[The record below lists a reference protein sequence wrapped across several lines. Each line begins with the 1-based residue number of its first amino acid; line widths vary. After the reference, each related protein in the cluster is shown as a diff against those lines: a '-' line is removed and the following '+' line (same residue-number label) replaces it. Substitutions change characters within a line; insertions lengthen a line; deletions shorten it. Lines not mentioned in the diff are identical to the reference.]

1 VTAGDKSG
9 GDSSG
14 GDSPGGEAV
23 ARLAARAQTWWL
35 QFPVPLRDLARI
47 RLIAMVGAGGVLYLT
62 PMVFHQEAFS
72 ASSVTEGLAL
82 AALAGTGGRLLSGV
96 LLDRGLSCSLPVLL
110 ACLSAM
116 LGDTLLFQAEGF
128 GGFVGGQLLLGIAM
142 GLYWP
147 AIELA
152 VPLGCPPI
160 PSARGFALVRSADA
174 LGIVSGALIGAL
186 LAALGRLRGIYLID
200 IACLVT
206 VIVLLWRR
214 PLPKTRRRREREG
227 PSTLRSWLPP
237 LLPILAVTVLAT
249 ALPALMQSAL
259 PLDLVRGGLQR
270 SPLPES
276 LGALT
281 IGLQLALLMLIQ
293 WPVGQALARQPVGAG
308 LTLSLASFA
317 VGCSL
322 LAASA
327 FSSHGM
333 VLMLLAQLPLALGEA
348 AFLPTATEAVVEL
361 SPQRHQGLAMAL
373 FSQCFAI
380 SAFTA
385 PLLAGQ
391 LLDQQ
396 RHGVGLWLGM
406 AALCVAGLPLVG
418 QVERFQRRNL
428 LQVLSSGGGDLEG
441 EGGRQILYRFDTTSD
456 AKGESGGA
464 PQTAGSKANGTQPGD
479 QDQDS
484 QRS

>member
-1 VTAGDKSG
+1 
-9 GDSSG
+9 
-14 GDSPGGEAV
+14 
-23 ARLAARAQTWWL
+23 
-35 QFPVPLRDLARI
+35 
-47 RLIAMVGAGGVLYLT
+47 M
-62 PMVFHQEAFS
+62 
-72 ASSVTEGLAL
+72 
-82 AALAGTGGRLLSGV
+82 
-96 LLDRGLSCSLPVLL
+96 
-110 ACLSAM
+110 
-116 LGDTLLFQAEGF
+116 
-128 GGFVGGQLLLGIAM
+128 GGQLLLGIAM

-152 VPLGCPPI
+152 VPLGCAPI
-160 PSARGFALVRSADA
+160 ASARGFALVRSADA

-186 LAALGRLRGIYLID
+186 LAAQGRLRGIYLLD
-200 IACLVT
+200 ITCLLT

-214 PLPKTRRRREREG
+214 PLPQTQRKRQLEG
-227 PSTLRSWLPP
+227 PSSLGTWLPP

-259 PLDLVRGGLQR
+259 PLDLVRGSLQR

-281 IGLQLALLMLIQ
+281 IGLQLGLLMVIQ
-293 WPVGQALARQPVGAG
+293 WPVGQALAKRPVGTG
-308 LTLSLASFA
+308 LTLSLGSFA

-327 FSSHGM
+327 FSAHGM

-361 SPQRHQGLAMAL
+361 SPRRHQGLAMAL

-380 SAFTA
+380 SAFAA

-428 LQVLSSGGGDLEG
+428 LQVLSATGGDLEG
-441 EGGRQILYRFDTTSD
+441 EGGRQILYRFDTKGKSASATTASDSNATST
-456 AKGESGGA
+456 S
-464 PQTAGSKANGTQPGD
+464 
-479 QDQDS
+479 QDS
-484 QRS
+484 GQT

>member
-1 VTAGDKSG
+1 MTA

-14 GDSPGGEAV
+14 GEAT
-23 ARLAARAQTWWL
+23 ARLAARVRTWWF
-35 QFPVPLRDLARI
+35 QFPVSLRDLARI
-47 RLIAMVGAGGVLYLT
+47 RLVAMTGAGGVLYLT
-62 PMVFHQEAFS
+62 PMVFHHEAFS
-72 ASSVTEGLAL
+72 AGSVTEGLAL

-110 ACLSAM
+110 ACLMAL
-116 LGDTLLFQAEGF
+116 LGDTVLFGAEGF
-128 GGFVGGQLLLGIAM
+128 GGYVSGQLLLGISM

-152 VPLGCPPI
+152 VPLGCAPI

-186 LAALGRLRGIYLID
+186 LAAQGRLRGIYLLD
-200 IACLVT
+200 ITCLLT

-214 PLPKTRRRREREG
+214 PLPQTQRKRQREG
-227 PSTLRSWLPP
+227 PSTLGSWLPP

-281 IGLQLALLMLIQ
+281 IGLQLGVLMLIQ
-293 WPVGQALARQPVGAG
+293 WPVGQALAKRPVQAG
-308 LTLSLASFA
+308 LQLSLASFA

-333 VLMLLAQLPLALGEA
+333 ALMLLAQLPLALGEA

-361 SPQRHQGLAMAL
+361 SPRRHQGLAMAL

-380 SAFTA
+380 SAFAA

-391 LLDQQ
+391 LLDLQ

-406 AALCVAGLPLVG
+406 AALCLAGLPLVG

-441 EGGRQILYRFDTTSD
+441 EGGRQILYRFDSKGKSGSATPTSD
-456 AKGESGGA
+456 K
-464 PQTAGSKANGTQPGD
+464 TASDSNATSSS
-479 QDQDS
+479 QDS
-484 QRS
+484 DQA

>member
-1 VTAGDKSG
+1 MTAGDRSD

-14 GDSPGGEAV
+14 GEAT
-23 ARLAARAQTWWL
+23 ARLAARAKTWWL

-72 ASSVTEGLAL
+72 ASSVTTGLAL

-110 ACLSAM
+110 ACLSAL
-116 LGDTLLFQAEGF
+116 LGDTILFGAEGF
-128 GGFVGGQLLLGIAM
+128 GGYVGGQLLLGIAI

-174 LGIVSGALIGAL
+174 LGVVSGALVGAL
-186 LAALGRLRGIYLID
+186 LAAQGQLRGIYLLD
-200 IACLVT
+200 IACLLT
-206 VIVLLWRR
+206 VIVLVWRR
-214 PLPKTRRRREREG
+214 PLPQTQRKRQLEG
-227 PSTLRSWLPP
+227 SSPLRSWLPP

-293 WPVGQALARQPVGAG
+293 WPVGQALAKRPVGTG
-308 LTLSLASFA
+308 LNLSLGSFA

-361 SPQRHQGLAMAL
+361 SPRRHQGLAMAL

-380 SAFTA
+380 SAFAA

-428 LQVLSSGGGDLEG
+428 LQVLSGGGGDLEG
-441 EGGRQILYRFDTTSD
+441 EGGRQILYRFDS
-456 AKGESGGA
+456 KGESGSA
-464 PQTAGSKANGTQPGD
+464 TMASDSTVPGSRKGSGKGSEKTL
-479 QDQDS
+479 
-484 QRS
+484 

>member
-1 VTAGDKSG
+1 MTA

-14 GDSPGGEAV
+14 GEAT
-23 ARLAARAQTWWL
+23 ARWGARAQTWWL

-62 PMVFHQEAFS
+62 PMVFHHEAFS
-72 ASSVTEGLAL
+72 ASSVTVGLAL

-110 ACLSAM
+110 ACLSAL
-116 LGDTLLFQAEGF
+116 LGDTLLVQAEGF
-128 GGFVGGQLLLGIAM
+128 GGYVGGQLLLGIAM

-174 LGIVSGALIGAL
+174 LGVVSGALIGAL
-186 LAALGRLRGIYLID
+186 LAALGQLRGIYLVD
-200 IACLVT
+200 ISCLLT
-206 VIVLLWRR
+206 MIVLLWRR
-214 PLPKTRRRREREG
+214 PLPQTRRRGQQEG
-227 PSTLRSWLPP
+227 PSRLGSWLPP

-270 SPLPES
+270 QPLPES

-281 IGLQLALLMLIQ
+281 IGLQLGLLMLIQ
-293 WPVGQALARQPVGAG
+293 WPVGQALAKRPVGAG
-308 LTLSLASFA
+308 LHLSLGSFA
-317 VGCSL
+317 VGCCL

-327 FSSHGM
+327 FSSRGM

-348 AFLPTATEAVVEL
+348 AFLPTATQAVVEL
-361 SPQRHQGLAMAL
+361 SPRRHQGLAMAL

-380 SAFTA
+380 SAFAA

-391 LLDQQ
+391 LLDLQ

-428 LQVLSSGGGDLEG
+428 LQLLTVGGGDLET
-441 EGGRQILYRFDTTSD
+441 EGGRQILYRFDTSGD
-456 AKGESGGA
+456 SSGAAKGDTTGTSSGDSGGGQ
-464 PQTAGSKANGTQPGD
+464 PAGEGGTPN
-479 QDQDS
+479 
-484 QRS
+484 R

>member
-1 VTAGDKSG
+1 MTASDKSG
-9 GDSSG
+9 G
-14 GDSPGGEAV
+14 ETT
-23 ARLAARAQTWWL
+23 ARLATRVRTWWL

-62 PMVFHQEAFS
+62 PIVFHHEAFS

-110 ACLSAM
+110 ACLSAL
-116 LGDTLLFQAEGF
+116 LGDTLLLQAQGF
-128 GGFVGGQLLLGIAM
+128 GGYAGGQLLLGIAM

-160 PSARGFALVRSADA
+160 ASARGFALVRSADA

-186 LAALGRLRGIYLID
+186 LAALGQLRGIYLLD
-200 IACLVT
+200 ITCLLT
-206 VIVLLWRR
+206 MIALLIRR
-214 PLPKTRRRREREG
+214 PLPRTSRKRQPQG
-227 PSTLRSWLPP
+227 PDALGSWLPP

-281 IGLQLALLMLIQ
+281 IGLQLGLLMLIQ
-293 WPVGQALARQPVGAG
+293 WPVGQALARRPVGTG

-327 FSSHGM
+327 LSSKGM

-361 SPQRHQGLAMAL
+361 SPRRHQGLAMAL

-380 SAFTA
+380 SAFVA
-385 PLLAGQ
+385 PLIAGQ
-391 LLDQQ
+391 LLDLQ

-406 AALCVAGLPLVG
+406 AALCLAGLPLVS

-428 LQVLSSGGGDLEG
+428 LQVLSGAGSDLEG
-441 EGGRQILYRFDTTSD
+441 EEGRQILYRFDSQEIAPSNQPTELSPP
-456 AKGESGGA
+456 GQSQGG
-464 PQTAGSKANGTQPGD
+464 GTQASDGD
-479 QDQDS
+479 QD
-484 QRS
+484 RGWP

>member
-1 VTAGDKSG
+1 MTAGDRS
-9 GDSSG
+9 
-14 GDSPGGEAV
+14 GGEAT
-23 ARLAARAQTWWL
+23 ARLRARAQTWWH

-72 ASSVTEGLAL
+72 ASSVTTGLAL

-96 LLDRGLSCSLPVLL
+96 LLDRGLSCSWPVLL
-110 ACLSAM
+110 ACLSAL
-116 LGDTLLFQAEGF
+116 LGDTILFGAEGF
-128 GGFVGGQLLLGIAM
+128 GGYVGGQLLLGIAM

-174 LGIVSGALIGAL
+174 LGVVSGAMVGAL
-186 LAALGRLRGIYLID
+186 LAAQGQLRGIYLVD
-200 IACLVT
+200 IGCLLM

-214 PLPKTRRRREREG
+214 PLPQTQRKRQLEG
-227 PSTLRSWLPP
+227 SSPLGRWLPP

-259 PLDLVRGGLQR
+259 PLDLVRGSLQR
-270 SPLPES
+270 SPLPQS

-281 IGLQLALLMLIQ
+281 IGLQLGLLMVIQ
-293 WPVGQALARQPVGAG
+293 WPVGQALAKRPVGTG
-308 LTLSLASFA
+308 LTLSLGSFA

-327 FSSHGM
+327 FSAQGM

-361 SPQRHQGLAMAL
+361 SPRRHQGLAMAL

-380 SAFTA
+380 SAFAA

-428 LQVLSSGGGDLEG
+428 LQVLSTAGGDLEG
-441 EGGRQILYRFDTTSD
+441 EGGREILYRFDTKGKSGSATPTSD
-456 AKGESGGA
+456 NSGSNN
-464 PQTAGSKANGTQPGD
+464 TASATTASDSNATSSS
-479 QDQDS
+479 QDS
-484 QRS
+484 GQT

>member
-1 VTAGDKSG
+1 M
-9 GDSSG
+9 
-14 GDSPGGEAV
+14 
-23 ARLAARAQTWWL
+23 ARLAARAQTWWF

-47 RLIAMVGAGGVLYLT
+47 RLIAMVGAGGVAYMT
-62 PMVFHQEAFS
+62 PMVFHHEAFS

-116 LGDTLLFQAEGF
+116 LGDTLLFHAEGF
-128 GGFVGGQLLLGIAM
+128 GGFVAGQLLLGIAM

-152 VPLGCPPI
+152 VPLACAPI

-174 LGIVSGALIGAL
+174 LGAVSGALIGAL
-186 LAALGRLRGIYLID
+186 LAALGRLRGIYLLD
-200 IACLVT
+200 IACLLT
-206 VIVLLWRR
+206 VLALLWRR
-214 PLPKTRRRREREG
+214 PLPQTRRRRAQEG
-227 PSTLRSWLPP
+227 PSSLSSWLPP
-237 LLPILAVTVLAT
+237 LVPILAVTVLAT
-249 ALPALMQSAL
+249 AIPALMQSAL

-293 WPVGQALARQPVGAG
+293 WPVGQALAKRPVGAG
-308 LTLSLASFA
+308 LTLSLGSFA

-327 FSSHGM
+327 FSSRGM

-348 AFLPTATEAVVEL
+348 AFLPTATQAVVEL
-361 SPQRHQGLAMAL
+361 SPRRHQGLAIAL

-391 LLDQQ
+391 LLDLQ

-406 AALCVAGLPLVG
+406 GALCVAGLPLVG

-441 EGGRQILYRFDTTSD
+441 EGGRQILYRFDTTGD
-456 AKGESGGA
+456 AKGKSGGIS
-464 PQTAGSKANGTQPGD
+464 TAGDGQPGGSKAGGSQPGD